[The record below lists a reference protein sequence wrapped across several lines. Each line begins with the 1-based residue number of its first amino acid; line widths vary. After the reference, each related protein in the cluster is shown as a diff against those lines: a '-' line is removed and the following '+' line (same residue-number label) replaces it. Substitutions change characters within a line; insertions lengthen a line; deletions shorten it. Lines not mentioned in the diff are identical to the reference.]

1 MALPLPAY
9 AGQGLS
15 GARQFESFRVYFPGK
30 GVLGLELHSIEIF
43 GEGRKAEVMAFY
55 GECEQRA
62 AAKAAPIRLKSGR
75 PSICRTYPDIYF
87 SPPKLRRLNGAWG
100 GWFWTA
106 RIFDVYTGRSATSI
120 FGVAENRAIK
130 VARELRNVRRS
141 QRRDRLRDVKPK
153 LLEGQGRCQHGPGV
167 APPPG

>member
-1 MALPLPAY
+1 MALPLAAY

-30 GVLGLELHSIEIF
+30 DVLGLELHSIEIF
-43 GEGRKAEVMAFY
+43 GEGRKAEVVAFY
-55 GECEQRA
+55 GQCEERA
-62 AAKAAPIRLKSGR
+62 GEGCAYPLEVRTT
-75 PSICRTYPDIYF
+75 SICRTYPDIYF
-87 SPPKLRRLNGAWG
+87 SPPKLRRLNGARG
-100 GWFWTA
+100 GWVRTA
-106 RIFDVYTGRSATSI
+106 RIFDVYTGRSAISI

-141 QRRDRLRDVKPK
+141 QRENRLRDVKPK